1 MERPR
6 KPARRPVQQRTLIL
20 KDALSMWEKLAWNVD
35 VLEDIQRLQNDEF
48 QPLCYAFLDAC
59 ITAQCLQEWVCQQLE
74 TKGEQGRKAFEAQTY
89 AKIPDQLMCVSIAN
103 SAKHA
108 NYSGDWS
115 GTLELVFEP
124 SDEDVQGGW
133 SVRHI
138 YPGSEERLVTVA
150 NLRELC
156 FQWFSLLVER
166 GLVHGPYTSPAW
178 FSNKMRRIF
187 GNWDLPE
194 QEPL

>member
-1 MERPR
+1 
-6 KPARRPVQQRTLIL
+6 
-20 KDALSMWEKLAWNVD
+20 MWEKLAWNVEE
-35 VLEDIQRLQNDEF
+35 LEDIQRMQNDEF

-59 ITAQCLQEWVCQQLE
+59 ITAQCLQHWVLHHL
-74 TKGEQGRKAFEAQTY
+74 GMQGKEKSKAFEAELYTRM
-89 AKIPDQLMCVSIAN
+89 PDQLMCVSIAN

-108 NYSGDWS
+108 HYSGDWS
-115 GTLELVFEP
+115 GVLELVFEP

-138 YPGSEERLVTVA
+138 YPGSEERLVTVG

-156 FQWFSLLVER
+156 FQWFNLLVER